1 MGTVDK
7 LTELQY
13 RRSKI
18 ENGGGEAKIKK
29 QHDSGKMTARERINA
44 LMDEGSFVE
53 VDAFVSHR
61 CTEFGMDAVEAPGE
75 GVVTGYGT
83 VDGRLVFV
91 YSQDFTVIGGSL
103 GEMHAKK
110 ICKVMDMAAKM
121 GAPIIGMND
130 SGGARIQEG
139 LDALSGFGE
148 IFYRNTVNSGV
159 IPQISVIMG
168 PCAGGAVYSPAIT
181 DFIFMVDK
189 TSKMFIT
196 GPQVIQSVTGEEV
209 SAEELGGSAVHASK
223 SGVCHFTAPNDAE
236 CIEKIKK
243 LLSYLPSNNLEQA
256 PYVETNDDINRLSEK
271 LTTIVPDEANRA
283 YDVKEVIAEIV
294 DNGEF
299 FEVHEQFAKNIVVG
313 YARMNG
319 NTVGIVANQ
328 PKVKAGS
335 LDCDSSD
342 KAARFVRTCDSFNI
356 PIVTLTDTPGY
367 FPGVDQEHGGII
379 RHGAKLLYAYS
390 EATVPKVNVILRK
403 AYGGAYIAMS
413 SKHLATDI
421 VMAWPTAEI
430 AVMGPDGAANIIFKN
445 DIKESDDPIATRAD
459 KIQEYKDKFATPF
472 MAAQRGYVD
481 DVIEPD
487 STRPRIIAALEMLQ
501 SKRDSRP
508 AKKHGNLPV

>member
-1 MGTVDK
+1 
-7 LTELQY
+7 
-13 RRSKI
+13 
-18 ENGGGEAKIKK
+18 
-29 QHDSGKMTARERINA
+29 
-44 LMDEGSFVE
+44 
-53 VDAFVSHR
+53 
-61 CTEFGMDAVEAPGE
+61 
-75 GVVTGYGT
+75 
-83 VDGRLVFV
+83 
-91 YSQDFTVIGGSL
+91 
-103 GEMHAKK
+103 
-110 ICKVMDMAAKM
+110 
-121 GAPIIGMND
+121 
-130 SGGARIQEG
+130 
-139 LDALSGFGE
+139 
-148 IFYRNTVNSGV
+148 
-159 IPQISVIMG
+159 MG

-223 SGVCHFTAPNDAE
+223 SGVCHFTAPSDAE
-236 CIEKIKK
+236 CIEKIKE

-256 PYVETNDDINRLSEK
+256 PYVETNDDINRVSEK
-271 LTTIVPDEANRA
+271 LTTIVPDDSNKA
-283 YDVKEVIAEIV
+283 YDMKEVIAEIV
-294 DNGEF
+294 DNGKF
-299 FEVHEQFAKNIVVG
+299 FEVQEQFAKNIIVG

-390 EATVPKVNVILRK
+390 EATVPKINVIIRK

-413 SKHLATDI
+413 SKHLDTDI

-430 AVMGPDGAANIIFKN
+430 AVMGPEGAANIIFKK

-487 STRPRIIAALEMLQ
+487 STRPRIIAALEMLA